1 MKTTKLLTMAFA
13 ALVVCSCQT
22 PMNINYFQDL
32 QDGQS
37 EAIQTLHE
45 ITVQPE
51 DQLSIVVNSKDPLLA
66 DLFNLPIVTHR
77 VGYSQQSSLNTSQ
90 AVSAYTVDHQGQI
103 DFPVLGKVTVAGKNR
118 EQIAALIKSEL
129 IKRNLVND
137 PVARPGRFPIT
148 RDKVTILDAISQ
160 AGDLT
165 IYGKRENVCLMREEN
180 GHQNIYRVDLT
191 NGGALLASP
200 AYYLQQKDVIYVE
213 PNDTRARQSTV
224 NGNNVRSTSFWIS
237 LASLATSVAVLIVK

>member
-37 EAIQTLHE
+37 EAIQTVHE

-137 PVARPGRFPIT
+137 PVVTVEFGNLYVSVLGEVARPGRFPIT
-148 RDKVTILDAISQ
+148 AARLPGLLPAAERRHLRGAQRHPRPPVHRQRQQRAQHLVLDLP
-160 AGDLT
+160 GLPRHLRRRPH
-165 IYGKRENVCLMREEN
+165 RE
-180 GHQNIYRVDLT
+180 I
-191 NGGALLASP
+191 AL
-200 AYYLQQKDVIYVE
+200 I
-213 PNDTRARQSTV
+213 
-224 NGNNVRSTSFWIS
+224 
-237 LASLATSVAVLIVK
+237 